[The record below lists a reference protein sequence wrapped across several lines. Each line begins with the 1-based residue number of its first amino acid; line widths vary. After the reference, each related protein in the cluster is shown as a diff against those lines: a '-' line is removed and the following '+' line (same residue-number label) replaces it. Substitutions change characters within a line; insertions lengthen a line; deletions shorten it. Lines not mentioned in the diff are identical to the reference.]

1 MKVLIDVTS
10 TCRSARSSGIQRITR
25 QLFAELAT
33 RVPVTPLCWNSLGNF
48 YQRLDSREME
58 YLRTPFRRYNA
69 PISRPHAREDLG
81 EFLRLLRN
89 GSVDMLNV
97 LQDDDVIF
105 VPGTFTDRRMQKLP
119 EMARRTRARFV
130 AIFHDLAD
138 LRMALLSGRRMKK
151 FQNYIE
157 LLAAFDLVICVSNQS
172 RADLFEFWKQN
183 EVTAGVETFVEHWP
197 LEFDQNERS
206 AAHSARPV
214 ILCVSS
220 LTARKNHIRLFDA
233 ARQLWDGGVKFELQL
248 IGSSTNWG
256 RRVALEAWRLQSLGR
271 PIRWLKHVDDRT
283 LHQAYR
289 ECLFTVYPS
298 LMEGFGLPILESLW
312 HGKPCVCGGNG
323 ALGEVARGGGCLI
336 VDQTSED
343 AIAAGIQKLLRD
355 QATYARLCVEA
366 RARKFRSWSD
376 YIEKLLQHLSL
387 LFQSR
392 PASIRPCTGARKN
405 KPPSSITDS
414 LQVSLTPEEVNRSS

>member
-10 TCRSARSSGIQRITR
+10 ACKSARNSGIQRITR

-33 RVPVTPLCWNSLGNF
+33 RVPVTPLCWNRLGNF

-58 YLRTPFRRYNA
+58 YLTTPFRRYNG
-69 PISRPHAREDLG
+69 PIGHPYAREDLTH

-89 GSVDMLNV
+89 GSVNMLN
-97 LQDDDVIF
+97 LLRDDDVIF

-138 LRMALLSGRRMKK
+138 LRLALLSGRRMKK

-172 RADLFEFWKQN
+172 HADLFEFWKQN

-233 ARQLWDGGVKFELQL
+233 ARQLWDSGVKFELQL

-256 RRVALEAWRLQSLGR
+256 RRVALEARRLQSLGR

-298 LMEGFGLPILESLW
+298 LIEGFGLPILESLW

-323 ALGEVARGGGCLI
+323 ALGEVAWGGGCLT
-336 VDQTSED
+336 VDQTSEN
-343 AIAAGIQKLLRD
+343 AIAAGIKKLLRD
-355 QATYARLCVEA
+355 QATYARLCAEA

-376 YIEKLLQHLSL
+376 YIEKLFKHLQL
-387 LFQSR
+387 LR
-392 PASIRPCTGARKN
+392 RRK
-405 KPPSSITDS
+405 
-414 LQVSLTPEEVNRSS
+414 